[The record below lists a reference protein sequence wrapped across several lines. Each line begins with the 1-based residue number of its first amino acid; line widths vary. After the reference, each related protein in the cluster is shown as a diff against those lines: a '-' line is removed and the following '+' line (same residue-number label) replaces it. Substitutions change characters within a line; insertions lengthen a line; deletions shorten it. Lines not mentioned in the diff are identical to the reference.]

1 MQARFI
7 LGCLVALLS
16 SISSAQVPATD
27 LAKPPAGARHFVIES
42 TGGTH
47 GDSWSWI
54 TANGTRMG
62 RETMNR

>member
-27 LAKPPAGARHFVIES
+27 LAKPPAAEIRERIGILP
-42 TGGTH
+42 
-47 GDSWSWI
+47 D
-54 TANGTRMG
+54 TRFSFAL
-62 RETMNR
+62 R